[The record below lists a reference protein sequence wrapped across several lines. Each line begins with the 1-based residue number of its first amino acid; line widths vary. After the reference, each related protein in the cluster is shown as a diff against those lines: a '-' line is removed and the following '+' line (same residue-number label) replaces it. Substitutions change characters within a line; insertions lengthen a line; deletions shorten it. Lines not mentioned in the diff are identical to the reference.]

1 MSKTQYKPEELTRG
15 CIDGVNAFKSM
26 IDSTKSAYE
35 SELERTAVAGWL
47 LRNKLR
53 SASEYE
59 RAKIEAD
66 IAACDLT
73 CHRTLEALN
82 AIANIKGMI
91 GTWDGYT
98 LRDMILRK
106 ADEKIEAKTE

>member
-1 MSKTQYKPEELTRG
+1 MSGSIYTPEDLVRG

-35 SELERTAVAGWL
+35 SELESAAVAGWR

-53 SASEYE
+53 STYPEHE
-59 RAKIEAD
+59 RAKIEAEL
-66 IAACDLT
+66 AACDLT
-73 CHRTLEALN
+73 CHRALEALN
-82 AIANIKGMI
+82 AMANIKGMI
-91 GTWDGYT
+91 STWDGYT

-106 ADEKIEAKTE
+106 ADEELAKKT